1 MVEQTRP
8 WYRLAGL
15 ALLIVCVRPGLE
27 MMDASNPDDI
37 SDAGK
42 SFDIQELVVSD
53 LGLWLYFWG
62 THQTNRDTKMR
73 TLRPQ
78 SVVIPPLN
86 EGSQQAWM
94 GRDHNGSR
102 NLMAPHDPHRDEHI
116 GTTQGLPWTGGNPW
130 SPWKTWLHNPTK
142 QKRG

>member
-102 NLMAPHDPHRDEHI
+102 KLMAPHAPHWDSTWPTQGWAHRDHS
-116 GTTQGLPWTGGNPW
+116 GTTLEWREPLITENNLTP
-130 SPWKTWLHNPTK
+130 
-142 QKRG
+142 